1 MRKGDKRILLMRLLC
16 TILFLLLHIGYQADA
31 QQVDESNPS
40 IKTFNANVEVDLF
53 AQQGRFI
60 ENVGQYGEYFEGH
73 PEMGRILYAY
83 EGFNVPVLFT
93 EKGLIYMHR
102 KIKGPTLTE
111 IEKEERRRKKKKK
124 EEEVLEYKAYDKCV
138 TMKWENSTDQISVVA
153 DGITAEYHTY
163 GFSSAKARA
172 FTKLLYKNI
181 YPEIDIQYS
190 FTEGKLNGYEYSLI
204 IRPGADISKI
214 SMLYGGDLKKMFLD
228 DQTGLVLRTSSGETK
243 ESAPVTYFASTVTEN
258 STERIPSSFLI
269 SNKHVTFS
277 LPVALD
283 RTKTIIIDPF
293 VTGTANLTGTG
304 GNNGLAKDVDFD
316 YAGNAYV
323 TGGGNDQIYK
333 LAKFDA
339 SGALQWTFSGTLTIP
354 AWTFGTYYGG
364 WVVDKN
370 TGHIYLGQGFAPSG
384 GHRIVRI
391 NTIGV
396 YDNYISTANGSF
408 LENWKMLWTCS
419 SGSAQLMIAGGG
431 TNSNINFGVLT
442 PPATAVSSVNVTGIP
457 YGTNGWAQD
466 ISDAIIDP
474 ATNALYTIY
483 GSLYGTPSLSNKI
496 YKNNAPYSAAS
507 MVWNI
512 PSGYTTIMEI
522 ANRPYLLGPNIDNS
536 SNVFAINS
544 SYLFYWGG
552 KNLKAFDKTT
562 GATVGTP
569 LTFFSNT
576 ALMCGGIIADECN
589 NIFIGFTNG
598 TIKVLSFSGGI
609 FNDAAKPDITVPG
622 FGSSSVYDLSYYES
636 QKTMYA
642 CGQGFVGSFDVSSY
656 NCNAASFTIG
666 VSSSCGT
673 LSATAT
679 ITPLPPAGAT
689 VTYVLFNGTTQIAS
703 NTSGIFNG
711 LTPNV
716 TYTIK
721 ATINIACSGVITT
734 TTFTLPGPAITSTL
748 SAATCGN
755 SDGGITVNATGGTAP
770 YTYSINGVTFQAS
783 NIFTSLPAGIY
794 TITVKDVNNCS
805 NTQTVTITNSNGPS
819 LTFTKTDAICGS
831 ATGSINA
838 NATGG
843 TGPYTYS
850 INGTTF
856 QTGNL
861 FPGISPGT
869 YTLTVEDA
877 TGCRNATVVTV
888 LNSPGPAATAVPAAT
903 FCNSANGSIT
913 VMATGGTAPL
923 QYSLNANIYQAS
935 NIFSALAAGTYTIT
949 IKDANGCLAT
959 VSATI
964 ANSAGPTLTATAA
977 TASCGN
983 TNGSVT
989 ANSTGGV
996 PPLQFSINGTT
1007 WQASNFF
1014 GGLAPGS
1021 YTVSVKDANNCIT
1034 TTTATVSSLGGPA
1047 VTATSGQSSCA
1058 GNTGTITAAGS
1069 GGTGA
1074 LQYSING
1081 TVFQA
1086 STLFS
1091 GLAPGTYIVYV
1102 KDANGCLGGTQVT
1115 VTAIAGPS
1123 QTLTTVSAGC
1133 NQSNG
1138 SITSTGISGTAPY
1151 TYSINGGSTYQGSNV
1166 FSGLAVG
1173 TYSVIIKDANG
1184 CTASSTINV
1193 NNVSGLSLTL
1203 SNISSA
1209 CSINNGSITANG
1221 TGGVAPLQYSL
1232 NGVTWQAGNT
1242 FTGLGGG
1249 SYTVYVKD
1257 ANGCI
1262 ITTTTTINVGAGPS
1276 VTATVTNATCA
1287 GNNGAIVASG
1297 SGGTAPLQYSINGST
1312 YQSTTTFI
1320 GVAPGTYTVYVKDA
1334 NNCIATTS
1342 VTITTTGSGP
1352 GITSFTVKVDNTY
1365 PCNTSLGKITNPKV
1379 NGATCGSCTYSLNF
1393 GAFVPHAT
1401 QLFLNLNAG
1410 TYFVTAKN
1418 ASGCMY
1424 TIQVTVGV
1432 GVLST
1437 ANTVVT
1443 GTTCNGTTGSIALTG
1458 IGPNTPYHASITGM
1472 GGLWINF
1479 DPTYTFTGLAPGTYT
1494 LLMADDESYDSGP
1507 PIDPGGCITTQTIIV
1522 PATNGPSISAFQT
1535 SGSCG
1540 VSNGTISATG
1550 TGGSG
1555 ALSYSL
1561 NGGAYQPSGIF
1572 TGLAA
1577 GSYTVTVMDGAGC
1590 INGTTVTVTNTGA
1603 ATITAT
1609 TTPSACG
1616 SGSGTI
1622 TIAASGGT
1630 APLQYSINGTTFQS
1644 GNQFTNLAPGS
1655 YTIRVGDAGGCIVSS
1670 TVSVGSVAGPAV
1682 SAFGIAAS
1690 CNTANG
1696 ILIANGTSG
1705 VVPYQYSIN
1714 GTTFQSSN
1722 QFAGLTAGAYTV
1734 TIKDANGCQNNTT
1747 ISVANLLAPTLTLTS
1762 TPATCLQSNGTITVT
1777 GAGGSAPYQ
1786 YSTNG
1791 TVWQVSNILTGLS
1804 GGTQAA
1810 YIKDNTGCIATKT
1823 ILITAPNVP
1832 QTLSANITSASCGSS
1847 NGSLI
1852 ATATGGITP
1861 YQYSINGTTFQVSS
1875 TFTLLPGGTYPL
1887 TVKDANQCTKTVN
1900 VVVANLAGPTLSTS
1914 STLSSCFA
1922 NDGTITALATGGTG
1936 TLQYSKNGTLYQ
1948 TSPVFTGLAPGV
1960 YSITVKDTKNCLATS
1975 TITVNK
1981 VVGPVINVTSSPSVC
1996 GDTIVVAYTGGTPSY
2011 QYNINADPYQTS
2023 PLFPCKP
2030 AGTYMVRIEDGNG
2043 CKDSVV
2049 IVLLG
2054 GSLPVELISFEGQSF
2069 GSYNQ
2074 LSWATATEIN
2084 NDFFTIERATDGFS
2098 FKSIAE
2104 VDGAGNS
2111 SVVQQY
2117 SIKDNAPSPGL
2128 NYYRLRQTDF
2138 DGTTSFSKVI
2148 ALRNNAHDE
2157 LSYYYSQS
2165 DHQLFIHCTGNPELN
2180 AEIHLTDELGRI
2192 VKSKM
2197 MDGTVTI
2204 LDVSSLAQGTY
2215 FLHTNGTAQPFKT
2228 KLLLY

>member
-1 MRKGDKRILLMRLLC
+1 MRKGDKRILSVRLLC
-16 TILFLLLHIGYQADA
+16 TILFLLMHISYQVNA
-31 QQVDESNPS
+31 QQLDQSNPS
-40 IKTFNANVEVDLF
+40 IKTFNANAAVDLF

-60 ENVGQYGEYFEGH
+60 ENVGQFGEFYEGH
-73 PEMGRILYAY
+73 MEMGRILYAY

-93 EKGLIYMHR
+93 EKGLIYLHR

-124 EEEVLEYKAYDKCV
+124 EEEALEYKAYDKCV
-138 TMKWENSTDQISVVA
+138 TVQWENNTDQISVIGE
-153 DGITAEYHTY
+153 GITAEYHTY
-163 GFSSAKARA
+163 GLSSAKARG
-172 FTKLLYKNI
+172 FTKIVYRNV
-181 YPEIDIQYS
+181 YTGVDVEYS
-190 FTEGKLNGYEYSLI
+190 FVEGKLNGYEYSLI
-204 IRPGADISKI
+204 VKPGADLSKI
-214 SMLYGGDLKKMFLD
+214 AMLFGGDLKKVYLD
-228 DQTGLVLRTSSGETK
+228 ASSNLILRTSSGETK
-243 ESAPVTYFASTVTEN
+243 ESAPVSFYQTETLDSIKEN
-258 STERIPSSFLI
+258 ILSGFLLKDKRVSF
-269 SNKHVTFS
+269 HF
-277 LPVALD
+277 PQQPD
-283 RTKTIIIDPF
+283 RSKTLIIDPF
-293 VTGTANLTGTG
+293 VTGTGNLTGTG

-339 SGALQWTFSGTLTIP
+339 SGVLQWTFSGTLTIP

-370 TGHIYLGQGFAPSG
+370 TGNVYLGQGFAPSG
-384 GHRIVRI
+384 GHRIIRI

-474 ATNALYTIY
+474 STNALYTIY

-512 PSGYTTIMEI
+512 ASGYTTIMEI

-544 SYLFYWGG
+544 SYLFYWDG

-609 FNDAAKPDITVPG
+609 FNDAAQPDITVPG
-622 FGSSSVYDLSYYES
+622 FGASSVYDLSFYES
-636 QKTMYA
+636 QKTIYA
-642 CGQGFVGSFDVSSY
+642 CGQGFVGAFDVSSY

-666 VSSSCGT
+666 VSASCGT
-673 LSATAT
+673 LSATAS
-679 ITPLPPAGAT
+679 ISPLPPAGAT

-703 NTSGIFNG
+703 NTTGVFNG

-734 TTFTLPGPAITSTL
+734 TTFTLPGPAVTSALT
-748 SAATCGN
+748 AATCGN
-755 SDGGITVNATGGTAP
+755 SDGTITVTAAGGTAP
-770 YTYSINGVTFQAS
+770 YTYSINGVTFQGS
-783 NIFTSLPAGIY
+783 NVFTTLPAGIY

-805 NTQTVTITNSNGPS
+805 NTQTVTIINSNGPALS
-819 LTFTKTDAICGS
+819 YTKSDAICGS
-831 ATGSINA
+831 ATGIITA

-843 TGPYTYS
+843 TIPYTFS

-856 QTGNL
+856 QTGNV
-861 FPGISPGT
+861 FPGVSPGT

-877 TGCRNATVVTV
+877 TGCRNATVVVV
-888 LNSPGPAATAVPAAT
+888 LNSPGPTASAVPATT

-913 VMATGGTAPL
+913 VIATGGTAPL
-923 QYSLNANIYQAS
+923 QYSLNANTYQLS
-935 NIFSALAAGTYTIT
+935 NIFTALAGGTYTVT
-949 IKDANGCLAT
+949 VKDANGCLSSVTAT
-959 VSATI
+959 VG
-964 ANSAGPTLTATAA
+964 NSSGPTLTATAA

-983 TNGSVT
+983 ANGSVT

-996 PPLQFSINGTT
+996 PPLQYSINGTT
-1007 WQASNFF
+1007 FQTSNFF

-1021 YTVSVKDANNCIT
+1021 YTLSVKDANNCIT
-1034 TTTATVSSLGGPA
+1034 TTTATVSSTGGPG

-1058 GNTGTITAAGS
+1058 GNTGTITAVGS

-1081 TVFQA
+1081 TTYQA

-1102 KDANGCLGGTQVT
+1102 KDVNGCLGGTQVT
-1115 VTAIAGPS
+1115 VTALAGPS

-1151 TYSINGGSTYQGSNV
+1151 TYSINGGTTYQASNV

-1173 TYSVIIKDANG
+1173 TYSVIIKDVNG
-1184 CTASSTINV
+1184 CTATSTINV
-1193 NNVSGLSLTL
+1193 NNISGLSLTL
-1203 SNISSA
+1203 SNVSSA
-1209 CSINNGSITANG
+1209 CSVNNGSITANG
-1221 TGGVAPLQYSL
+1221 QGGVAPLQYSL
-1232 NGVTWQAGNT
+1232 NGITWQSGNT

-1249 SYTVYVKD
+1249 TYTVYVKD
-1257 ANGCI
+1257 ANACI
-1262 ITTTTTINVGAGPS
+1262 ITTTTTINVGSGPS
-1276 VTATVTNATCA
+1276 ITATATNATCA
-1287 GNNGAIVASG
+1287 GNNGVIVASG

-1312 YQSTTTFI
+1312 YQSTGTFI
-1320 GVAPGTYTVYVKDA
+1320 GVAPGAYTVYVKDA
-1334 NNCIATTS
+1334 NNCIATTT
-1342 VTITTTGSGP
+1342 VNITTSGSGP
-1352 GITSFTVKVDNTY
+1352 GITSFTVKTDGTY
-1365 PCNTSLGKITNPKV
+1365 PCNSALGKITNPKV

-1401 QLFLNLNAG
+1401 QLFLNLAAG
-1410 TYFVTAKN
+1410 TYYVTAKDVN
-1418 ASGCMY
+1418 GCTF
-1424 TIQVTVGV
+1424 TIQVVIGV
-1432 GVLST
+1432 ATLST
-1437 ANTVVT
+1437 ANVVVT

-1458 IGPNTPYHASITGM
+1458 VGPKTPYHASITGM
-1472 GGLWINF
+1472 AGTWVTF

-1494 LLMADDESYDSGP
+1494 LLMADDESFDIGP
-1507 PIDPGGCITTQTIIV
+1507 PIIPGGCITTQTIIV
-1522 PATNGPSISAFQT
+1522 PATNGPTISALST
-1535 SGSCG
+1535 PGSCG
-1540 VSNGTISATG
+1540 LSNGTISASG

-1555 ALSYSL
+1555 ALSYNL

-1577 GSYTVTVMDGAGC
+1577 GTYSVTVMDGAGC
-1590 INGTTVTVTNTGA
+1590 INGTSVAVTNSGA
-1603 ATITAT
+1603 ATVSAT

-1622 TIAASGGT
+1622 TVAANGGS

-1655 YTIRVGDAGGCIVSS
+1655 YTVRVGDAGGCIVST
-1670 TVSVGSVAGPAV
+1670 TVTVGSVAGPLV
-1682 SAFGIAAS
+1682 SAFGIAAT

-1696 ILIANGTSG
+1696 ILIATGTSG
-1705 VVPYQYSIN
+1705 VAPYQYSIN

-1722 QFAGLTAGAYTV
+1722 QFAGLTAGSYTV

-1747 ISVANLLAPTLTLTS
+1747 ISVPNQLAPTLTLTS
-1762 TPATCLQSNGTITVT
+1762 TPATCLQSNGTITIT

-1786 YSTNG
+1786 YSSNG
-1791 TVWQVSNILTGLS
+1791 TVWQVSNILTGLT
-1804 GGTQAA
+1804 GGTQSA
-1810 YIKDNTGCIATKT
+1810 YIKDNAGCIASKS

-1832 QTLSANITSASCGSS
+1832 QTLSATITSASCGSS
-1847 NGSLI
+1847 NGSLV
-1852 ATATGGITP
+1852 AAATGGITP
-1861 YQYSINGTTFQVSS
+1861 YQYSINGTTYQASA
-1875 TFTLLPGGTYPL
+1875 TFSLLPGGTYPL
-1887 TVKDANQCTKTVN
+1887 TVKDANQCTKTIN
-1900 VVVANLAGPTLSTS
+1900 VVVANLAGPTVSTT

-1922 NDGTITALATGGTG
+1922 NDGTITALASGGTG
-1936 TLQYSKNGTLYQ
+1936 ALQYSKNGIIFQ
-1948 TSPVFTGLAPGV
+1948 PSPVFTLLAPGA
-1960 YSITVKDTKNCLATS
+1960 YTITVKDTKNCLATS
-1975 TITVNK
+1975 TITVGK
-1981 VVGPVINVTSSPSVC
+1981 VAGPLINVTTSPSGC
-1996 GDTIVVAYTGGTPSY
+1996 GDTIIVSYLGGTPGY
-2011 QYNINADPYQTS
+2011 QYNINNDPYQLS
-2023 PLFPCKP
+2023 PLFPCKL
-2030 AGTYMVRIEDGNG
+2030 AGSYVVRVEDGNG
-2043 CKDSVV
+2043 CKDSTVV
-2049 IVLLG
+2049 TILG
-2054 GSLPVELISFEGQSF
+2054 SPLPVALLAFQGQTF
-2069 GSYNQ
+2069 NQYNQ
-2074 LSWATATEIN
+2074 LFWTTASELN
-2084 NDFFTIERATDGFS
+2084 NDYFTLERSADGRSFTALGDIDGSGNSTDVRNYS
-2098 FKSIAE
+2098 FKDYTPA
-2104 VDGAGNS
+2104 A
-2111 SVVQQY
+2111 
-2117 SIKDNAPSPGL
+2117 GL
-2128 NYYRLRQTDF
+2128 NYYRLKQTDF
-2138 DGTTSFSKVI
+2138 DGTSSLSKII
-2148 ALRNNAHDE
+2148 ALRNDQISGISYSYNAVDQQV
-2157 LSYYYSQS
+2157 Y
-2165 DHQLFIHCTGNPELN
+2165 IHSSVSHTAATSVN
-2180 AEIHLTDELGRI
+2180 LTDELGRI
-2192 VKSKM
+2192 VYQGEM
-2197 MDGTVTI
+2197 NGQDAM
-2204 LDVSSLAQGTY
+2204 LNVSTLAQGTY
-2215 FLHTNGTAQPFKT
+2215 FLQVAGEAQNLKA
-2228 KLLLY
+2228 KILLY